1 MICAMHRCATRG
13 KLALLLILNTGIL
26 FLSSCGSEQPL
37 PTLVVAL
44 STLPAIPRVDPTIR
58 ATGRSLPA
66 TITVTPDQTAFPT
79 DVVSPAT
86 EPVITASATLII
98 PSRTPTASPTATPTA
113 TATRYVSVIGNLP
126 PTDELGPS
134 KLGLHVVRNN
144 DPNILEFVRKAQPAV
159 MKAVD
164 DLGFLAE
171 VKAVSP
177 RTITI
182 GRHSVGS
189 QDYIGNPEE
198 AAQEYVE
205 EYLDIFTANPAVDYW
220 EGWNEPD
227 PNLNNMIWYS
237 RFEQERVRL
246 MAQHGFRVAIGG
258 FPTGVPEMDEFQLFL
273 PAIDVAIQHG
283 GILSLHEYSAPDMGY
298 LYGQPLPGFQ
308 AYPDRGS
315 LTFRY
320 RWYYREYLEPAG
332 LEIPLVVSEAGI
344 DGIISNRPGPPGL
357 GWRDFQT
364 YWEEQGLGQTGVEA
378 FINQLAWYDAG
389 VRKDGYVIGF
399 TVFTAGGFGYWENYN
414 VNPILPEITDYAVGQ
429 G

>member
-1 MICAMHRCATRG
+1 
-13 KLALLLILNTGIL
+13 
-26 FLSSCGSEQPL
+26 
-37 PTLVVAL
+37 
-44 STLPAIPRVDPTIR
+44 
-58 ATGRSLPA
+58 
-66 TITVTPDQTAFPT
+66 
-79 DVVSPAT
+79 
-86 EPVITASATLII
+86 
-98 PSRTPTASPTATPTA
+98 
-113 TATRYVSVIGNLP
+113 VIGNLP

-189 QDYIGNPEE
+189 QDYKGDPEE

-205 EYLDIFTANPAVDYW
+205 EYLDIFRANPAVDYW

-237 RFEQERVRL
+237 RFEQERVRQ
-246 MAQHGFRVAIGG
+246 MAQQGFRVAIGS

-298 LYGQPLPGFQ
+298 LYGDSLPGFP

-344 DGIISNRPGPPGL
+344 DGIIGNRPGPSGK
-357 GWRDFQT
+357 GWRDFQG
-364 YWEEQGLGQTGVEA
+364 YWEEQGLGETGVEA

-389 VRKDGYVIGF
+389 VRQDGYVIGF

-414 VNPILPEITDYAVGQ
+414 VNPILPEITDYAVSQ

>member
-1 MICAMHRCATRG
+1 MRHSVTRG
-13 KLALLLILNTGIL
+13 RLTLLLILTTGIL
-26 FLSSCGSEQPL
+26 ILSACGLEQPI
-37 PTLVVAL
+37 PTLAIAQN
-44 STLPAIPRVDPTIR
+44 TLPAAPNDDPTIQS
-58 ATGRSLPA
+58 TVRSLPA
-66 TITVTPDQTAFPT
+66 TFTATPGQTAYPT
-79 DVVSPAT
+79 TIVRLAT
-86 EPVITASATLII
+86 EPVITSSATLFI

-113 TATRYVSVIGNLP
+113 TATRYVSVIGKLP
-126 PTDELGPS
+126 PTNELGPS

-189 QDYIGNPEE
+189 QDYKGNPEE

-205 EYLDIFTANPAVDYW
+205 EYLDIFRANPAVDYW

-237 RFEQERVRL
+237 RFEQERVRQ
-246 MAQHGFRVAIGG
+246 MAQHGYRVAIGG
-258 FPTGVPEMDEFQLFL
+258 FPTGVPEMDEFQLFI

-283 GILSLHEYSAPDMGY
+283 GILSLHEYSAPDMAY
-298 LYGQPLPGFQ
+298 LYGDPLPGFS

-332 LEIPLVVSEAGI
+332 LEIPLVISEAGI
-344 DGIISNRPGPPGL
+344 DGIIGNRPGPAGF
-357 GWRDFQT
+357 GWRDFQS
-364 YWEEQGLGQTGVEA
+364 YWEKQGLGRTGVEA
-378 FINQLAWYDAG
+378 FINQLAWYDTG
-389 VRKDGYVIGF
+389 VRQDGYVIGF

-414 VNPILPEITDYAVGQ
+414 VNPILPEITDYAVSQ
-429 G
+429 D

>member
-1 MICAMHRCATRG
+1 MHRCATRG

-26 FLSSCGSEQPL
+26 FLSSCGLEQPL

-44 STLPAIPRVDPTIR
+44 STLPASPRVDPTIQ

-182 GRHSVGS
+182 GRHSVGGTLKRQPRNMWKS
-189 QDYIGNPEE
+189 ILIFSGRTRPWTIGKAGTSP
-198 AAQEYVE
+198 
-205 EYLDIFTANPAVDYW
+205 
-220 EGWNEPD
+220 
-227 PNLNNMIWYS
+227 
-237 RFEQERVRL
+237 
-246 MAQHGFRVAIGG
+246 
-258 FPTGVPEMDEFQLFL
+258 
-273 PAIDVAIQHG
+273 IQT
-283 GILSLHEYSAPDMGY
+283 L
-298 LYGQPLPGFQ
+298 
-308 AYPDRGS
+308 
-315 LTFRY
+315 
-320 RWYYREYLEPAG
+320 
-332 LEIPLVVSEAGI
+332 
-344 DGIISNRPGPPGL
+344 II
-357 GWRDFQT
+357 
-364 YWEEQGLGQTGVEA
+364 
-378 FINQLAWYDAG
+378 
-389 VRKDGYVIGF
+389 
-399 TVFTAGGFGYWENYN
+399 
-414 VNPILPEITDYAVGQ
+414 
-429 G
+429 